1 MKKFTI
7 FTFLF
12 IISFNAFSSGVK
24 IRKAET
30 VAKNFLTE
38 QLKTAKKPDLNLLST
53 EKSKNR
59 DNLFYIFNF
68 SRKPGFIIISGND
81 NVYPILAYSTESN
94 YKLSD
99 TKPDAFTDWMQ
110 SLKDQIIFVTEQ
122 KIKANKKIQN
132 LWIYYSN
139 PDFKPAKK
147 NTKDVSPLLTTTWN
161 QGCGYNALC
170 PETSTGGSCGHVWTG
185 CVATAMAQV
194 MKYNNFP
201 VSGEGSHSYTHY
213 VYGEQSADFENTIY
227 DWANMPDG
235 SGNAEVAKLMYH
247 CGVAVNMDY
256 GPSGS
261 GAYSSTAA
269 SALKTYFKYSRNLI
283 LTSKYS
289 YTEDNW
295 ARLMRAEIDSGR
307 PMYYQGRG
315 SSGGHAFVLDG
326 YQGTDFFHFNWGWGG
341 SYNGYFYLNDLT
353 PGGYSFTSSQGAIV
367 GIQPRDSYPGLDCS
381 NPVIL
386 SSGIPFNGTTVGS
399 ANITNFYGSYFY
411 YQETGKEVVHQI
423 TTSYPGRISASI
435 TNLNGNNLDVFILS
449 YCNQDSLLAYGDS
462 VAFAD
467 NTDPGTYLIVVD
479 GRYAAE
485 GTYTLTVNAPD
496 NNPDLII
503 TDQSVNPDF
512 SQASDLAYISFTEKN
527 IGNNNAGTSKTKLY
541 YSEDNIFDGSDIYLK
556 TVNMPNLNAG
566 EEHKVMQSI
575 TVPASAT
582 PGTRYIFFVAD
593 ADNEVIETDENLNT
607 ENASFNIVAPGI
619 MDCSSAV
626 SLSDNIW
633 YFGNTETDGQNNID
647 NYSWGYF
654 PDKEVIHSIS
664 STYNGVADIQFTE
677 KIPGNLTVL
686 VLSTCNENACI
697 NNLGIWSPEDTLSQT
712 SLYMYAGITYYFVVD
727 GEENVSGNY
736 GIKVNTPGACPE
748 PEISYWGSP
757 DLCTGQ
763 GINLSVSWEYNEAQ
777 WYKNNIL
784 LDSINS
790 TNIWVTE
797 AGSYKAQVTENG
809 CSAFTEPVTVRINDA
824 PLSALISAQS
834 DTVFCEGGNVSLNL
848 TTGNG
853 YSVQWLKN
861 GKDVNGETA
870 LSYTADQSGIYSAK
884 VTNISCS
891 ILSNEIKVKANP
903 AAPDIND
910 FVRVNDSALTSWF
923 SCDYN
928 DNTDLS
934 GHGNDYF
941 YSGWNYAED
950 RHGEWIKSAFF
961 NGQWDNITTTNSFN
975 NPNNFSMSLWF
986 KTKSTNGGFLIGL
999 GDNQWGES
1007 TVCDRVIYLDD
1018 AGKLYFGVIDG
1029 TAKTISTTTA
1039 YNDDVWHNVI
1049 ATLSADGMK
1058 LYVDGTLQANDN
1070 TVTNGSNFTGWW
1082 KIAHD
1087 IIDPNFPNIPSSN
1100 YFNGTLD
1107 DIKIYE
1113 RALLPGEA
1121 DYMFNE
1127 NKLFD
1132 VSINGNNFCGSGAS
1146 SLQLNNTTAFVEY
1159 QLRNDA
1165 DNSLVGTAVTG
1176 NANTINLPAGTLT
1189 ETRTF
1194 NISATNTAD
1203 GCSKELSDLFTITI
1217 NDLPAATLSGD
1228 AEICENETA
1237 DITINLTGTAPWN
1250 ISYTDGTNT
1259 FSETT
1264 SDNPYIF
1271 TVSDA
1276 GTYALT
1282 ALSDANCTGSY
1293 FSGTANITVNALPTV
1308 FIGNDTTILTS
1319 DTLILDAGA
1328 GFSSYIWND
1337 NSTEQTLT
1345 IYGSILG
1352 AGNYDFSVTV
1362 EDAHTCENSDTIN
1375 VSIENPLSVN
1385 LNGKNS
1391 ILIYPNPTNGIFFI
1405 KGINP
1410 DNINSVS
1417 ITTIEG
1423 KIIKE
1428 VKPNS
1433 ENTEINL
1440 QNFPSGIYF
1449 VRIRNKK
1456 NERFYFKILKQQP

>member
-7 FTFLF
+7 FTVLF

-24 IRKAET
+24 TKKAET
-30 VAKNFLTE
+30 VAKNFITE
-38 QLKTAKKPDLNLLST
+38 QLKLTVKPDLDLVMS
-53 EKSKNR
+53 EKSKNE

-68 SRKPGFIIISGND
+68 NRKQGFIIISGND
-81 NVYPILAYSTESN
+81 NIYPVLAYSTESN

-110 SLKDQIIFVTEQ
+110 SLKDQIIFAVEQ
-122 KIKANKKIQN
+122 KIKVSKKIQN

-161 QGCGYNALC
+161 QGCGYNSLC
-170 PETSTGGSCGHVWTG
+170 PPDVSGPCGYVWAG

-194 MKYNNFP
+194 MKYHNFP
-201 VSGEGSHSYTHY
+201 ASGEGSHSYTHY
-213 VYGEQSADFENTIY
+213 VYGEQFADFENTVY
-227 DWANMPDG
+227 DWSNMPDG
-235 SGNAEVAKLMYH
+235 SGNSEIAKLMYH
-247 CGVAVNMDY
+247 CGVAVNMNY
-256 GPSGS
+256 SPSGS

-269 SALKTYFKYSRNLI
+269 TALKTYFKYSSNLI
-283 LTSKYS
+283 LTSKYY

-295 ARLMRAEIDSGR
+295 TKLLRTEIDSGR
-307 PMYYQGRG
+307 PLYYSGYG
-315 SSGGHAFVLDG
+315 TGGHAFNVDG

-353 PGGYSFTSSQGAIV
+353 PGSYNFTNSQAAIV
-367 GIQPRDSYPGLDCS
+367 GIQPRDTYLGLDCS

-386 SSGIPFNGTTVGS
+386 TANTPYNGNTVTSSNNV
-399 ANITNFYGSYFY
+399 NIYGGLF
-411 YQETGKEVVHQI
+411 YQETGNEVVHQI
-423 TTSYPGRISASI
+423 TTTFPGRITASI

-449 YCNQDSLLAYGDS
+449 YCHKDSLLAYGDS
-462 VAFAD
+462 VAIAD
-467 NTDPGTYLIVVD
+467 NTEPGTYLIIVD

-485 GTYTLTVNAPD
+485 GTYTLTVNVPD

-541 YSEDNIFDGSDIYLK
+541 YSEDNIFDASDIYLDA
-556 TVNMPNLNAG
+556 VNIPALNSG
-566 EEHKVMQSI
+566 MQYEVSQSI
-575 TVPASAT
+575 TVPPSAT

-607 ENASFNIVAPGI
+607 EKANFNIVAPGI

-633 YFGNTETDGQNNID
+633 YFGNTKTDGQDNID
-647 NYSWGYF
+647 NYSWGYY

-664 STYNGVADIQFTE
+664 ATHNGVAKIKFTE
-677 KIPGNLTVL
+677 KIPGNLTLL
-686 VLSTCNENACI
+686 VLSTCNENSCI
-697 NNLGIWSPEDTLSQT
+697 NNLGIWNPEDTISET
-712 SLYMYAGITYYFVVD
+712 SFLMYAGVTYYFVVD
-727 GEENVSGNY
+727 GEEGVSGNY
-736 GIKVNTPGACPE
+736 GIKIDTPDACPE
-748 PEISYWGSP
+748 PEIFYWGSP

-763 GINLSVSWEYNEAQ
+763 TITLYVDWGYSDVQ
-777 WYKNNIL
+777 WYKDNLII
-784 LDSINS
+784 DGETNS
-790 TNIWVTE
+790 YYWANEV
-797 AGSYKAQVTENG
+797 GNYKAEITENG

-824 PLSALISAQS
+824 PSGAVISAQS
-834 DTVFCEGGNVSLNL
+834 DTIFCEGGNVTLDL

-853 YSVQWLKN
+853 YTVQWLKN
-861 GKDVNGETA
+861 EKNINGETA
-870 LSYTADQSGIYSAK
+870 LSYTADQSGTYSAK

-891 ILSNEIKVKANP
+891 ILSNEIKVKVNL
-903 AAPDIND
+903 AAPDINEL
-910 FVRVNDSALTSWF
+910 VRVNDSALVSWF

-934 GHGNDYF
+934 GNGNDYF

-950 RHGEWIKSAFF
+950 RHGEWIKAAFF

-975 NPNNFSMSLWF
+975 NPNNFSLSLWF

-999 GDNQWGES
+999 GDNQWSES

-1029 TAKTISTTTA
+1029 TAETVSTTTA

-1087 IIDPNFPNIPSSN
+1087 IIDANFPNIPSSN
-1100 YFNGTLD
+1100 YFNGLLD

-1132 VSINGNNFCGSGAS
+1132 VSINGNNFCGSGTG

-1189 ETRTF
+1189 ETTTF
-1194 NISATNTAD
+1194 NILATNTAD
-1203 GCSKELSDLFTITI
+1203 GCSKELSNLFTVTI
-1217 NDLPAATLSGD
+1217 NDLPTAILSGD
-1228 AEICENETA
+1228 TQICENETA

-1282 ALSDANCTGSY
+1282 ALSDANCTGTD
-1293 FSGTANITVNALPTV
+1293 FSGTANIAINALPSV

-1328 GFSSYIWND
+1328 GFSSYLWSD

-1345 IYGSILG
+1345 IYGNILG

-1362 EDAHTCENSDTIN
+1362 EDANTCENSDTIN
-1375 VSIENPLSVN
+1375 VSIEDPLSVN

-1391 ILIYPNPTNGIFFI
+1391 VLIYPNPTNGIFYI
-1405 KGINP
+1405 KSINP
-1410 DNINSVS
+1410 KNVSSVS

-1440 QNFPSGIYF
+1440 QDFPSGIYF
-1449 VRIRNKK
+1449 IRIKNNK
-1456 NERFYFKILKQQP
+1456 NELFYFKIMKQSL